1 MGMPALSAPTYWTA
15 AMVRE
20 LPDDGNRY
28 ECIDGELFVTPS
40 PANLHQS
47 VVGALYRVIFPY
59 LRDTEVGYAQVAPLD
74 VAYGDG
80 LVQPDLLAF
89 RLAPATE
96 GRRFRAHDLLLFV
109 EVLSPSTALRD
120 RGAKRE
126 FYARIGVPEYWI
138 VHPASRLV
146 ERWRSG
152 AGAPVWEDGVMT
164 WHPEGAASALAIDLP
179 ALFAAVPDLPDRIQ
193 LERPDAPA

>member
-28 ECIDGELFVTPS
+28 ECIDGELLVTPS
-40 PANLHQS
+40 PVNLHQS
-47 VVGALYRVIFPY
+47 MVGALYRVLFPY
-59 LRDTEVGYAQVAPLD
+59 TRDARVGFVQFAPLD
-74 VAYGDG
+74 VEFEDG

-96 GRRFRAHDLLLFV
+96 GRRFRARDLLLFV
-109 EVLSPSTALRD
+109 EVLSRSTARYD

-146 ERWRSG
+146 ERWR
-152 AGAPVWEDGVMT
+152 AGADAPAWEDGVMT
-164 WHPEGAASALAIDLP
+164 WHPEGAAFALTIDLP
-179 ALFAAVPDLPDRIQ
+179 ALFGEVPDLPDWIQ
-193 LERPDAPA
+193 LERPDAPT